1 MGDLPTNGATN
12 GSANGQIPHTPIKY
26 FTSKHGHKRLV
37 KPRQYQIALLMAQ
50 DVGTFAIAKQ
60 LNSNQSY
67 ISQIRNQPHMIALAQ
82 EIKQELYHQELA
94 TKDEAQ
100 KSIKALHL
108 TIDRMLQVLESDE
121 KVPNSFLLRCYE
133 QLADRVGLP
142 KKSVSSN
149 TKTVISA
156 DIGNIADRL
165 AAARKRA
172 DARKPETIEG
182 KLANETPVTSPEPSV
197 EPPASEEAASDA
209 D

>member
-1 MGDLPTNGATN
+1 MGDLPTNG
-12 GSANGQIPHTPIKY
+12 SANGAIPYTPLKY
-26 FTSKHGHKRLV
+26 FRSSNGKKRLV
-37 KPRQYQIALLMAQ
+37 KPKQYQVALMMAQ
-50 DVGTFAIAKQ
+50 DIGTNAIAKQ
-60 LNSNQSY
+60 THSSVTY
-67 ISQIRNQPHMIALAQ
+67 ISQLRNQPQMVALAQ
-82 EIKQELYHQELA
+82 ELKEENHKTDLA
-94 TKDEAQ
+94 AKDEVA

-142 KKSVSSN
+142 KKSISSN

-156 DIGNIADRL
+156 DIGNIAERL

-172 DARKPETIEG
+172 DARKPEVIQGT
-182 KLANETPVTSPEPSV
+182 LANETPVTSPEPSV